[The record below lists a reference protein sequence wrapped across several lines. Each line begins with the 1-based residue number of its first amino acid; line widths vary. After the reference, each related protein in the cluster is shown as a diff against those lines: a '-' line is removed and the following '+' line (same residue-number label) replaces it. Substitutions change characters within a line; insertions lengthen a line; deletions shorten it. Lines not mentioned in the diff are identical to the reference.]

1 MTEGSEHSQCC
12 KKKSEGNK
20 KSEDNCV
27 LAVPVSALITWKW
40 CCQPRLNSANSHSC
54 ARALGVERKS
64 TCMNNSDGW
73 SLVWRCKEIPPKLET
88 LLADKLSTERCR
100 RDDRAAK
107 LVTLFPARS
116 SLSRFIHSPMQ
127 PRSCIPERGA
137 INYSTQNN
145 GMSVNS
151 YRGLAISGTVSTP
164 SQIPQFAIWAAR
176 RLSCHSRRLKGTVK

>member
-12 KKKSEGNK
+12 KKKKK
-20 KSEDNCV
+20 KSQRITV
-27 LAVPVSALITWKW
+27 IAVPVSALITWKW
-40 CCQPRLNSANSHSC
+40 CCQPRLNSANSRSC
-54 ARALGVERKS
+54 ARALGVQKERHMYEQS
-64 TCMNNSDGW
+64 RRMESV
-73 SLVWRCKEIPPKLET
+73 VWRCNEIPPKLEI
-88 LLADKLSTERCR
+88 LLADKLSTVRCR

-137 INYSTQNN
+137 INYSAQNN